1 METTMWYRLSI
12 AASAVLMMG
21 TITANA
27 AELPTY
33 ETGGFPLTPHQ
44 MAALGAANAQQQA
57 PTATPELAGLP
68 ASPLQI
74 AVLARHDQK
83 TTRSSARTTT
93 GLANFSPAVATEQ
106 SR

>member
-21 TITANA
+21 AMTANA

-33 ETGGFPLTPHQ
+33 EAGGFPLTPHQ

-83 TTRSSARTTT
+83 TTRNSARTTT
-93 GLANFSPAVATEQ
+93 GIAHLSPAVATEQ